1 MHWYFNL
8 LFYHIVNQNSNQTL
22 PHIACRIFP
31 SREREKVIYVA
42 GNCTIPELFER
53 ITKNN

>member
-22 PHIACRIFP
+22 SHIACRIFP
-31 SREREKVIYVA
+31 SREREKVIYVV